1 MTAAVLSVRAT
12 SFEHSIW
19 LCSDVDGAVVA
30 TWAEM
35 VIEGLQDCLAA
46 LITIVHLDLLVL
58 VSDQL
63 LHIDTALTGHSQH
76 DATLCRDLGGGEL
89 GLLDLKVSSLLGL
102 LRTHFILRCD
112 SCLKLIQICAG
123 GYWELKD
130 ISLEE
135 GA

>member
-1 MTAAVLSVRAT
+1 MSVTIALSLGPEVVVQGLEDGLAPLIAV
-12 SFEHSIW
+12 I
-19 LCSDVDGAVVA
+19 
-30 TWAEM
+30 
-35 VIEGLQDCLAA
+35 
-46 LITIVHLDLLVL
+46 HLDLLVL

-63 LHIDTALTGHSQH
+63 LDIDTALTSHSQH

-123 GYWELKD
+123 GDWELKD